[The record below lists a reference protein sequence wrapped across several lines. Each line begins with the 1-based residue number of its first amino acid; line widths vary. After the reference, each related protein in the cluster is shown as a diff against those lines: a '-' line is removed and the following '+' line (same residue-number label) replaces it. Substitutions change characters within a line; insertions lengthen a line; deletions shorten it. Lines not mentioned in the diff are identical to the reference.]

1 MNSDELRRRKESA
14 QRSIARADRTM
25 KEIDEVLRESR
36 RRLEPIRAELRRA
49 GYLR

>member
-1 MNSDELRRRKESA
+1 MNPDEVRKRIESSQQA
-14 QRSIARADRTM
+14 IKRADKM
-25 KEIDEVLRESR
+25 IEDIDEVLRESR

>member
-1 MNSDELRRRKESA
+1 MNLDDVAKQIEANK
-14 QRSIARADRTM
+14 RSIEEARRVS
-25 KEIDEVLRESR
+25 KEIDETLRESR